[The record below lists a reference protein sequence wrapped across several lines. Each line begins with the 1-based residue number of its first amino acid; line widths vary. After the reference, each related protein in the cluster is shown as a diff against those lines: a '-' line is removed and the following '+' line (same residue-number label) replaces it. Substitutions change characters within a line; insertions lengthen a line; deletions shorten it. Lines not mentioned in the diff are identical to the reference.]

1 MVSKQV
7 EPTPEFQMQ
16 SEDFPALPGA
26 SIKNG
31 SSSTFIVLFSFMKDG
46 DVDSVNAEYLKKP
59 NSQSLNEIG

>member
-1 MVSKQV
+1 MVSKQA

-31 SSSTFIVLFSFMKDG
+31 SSSTFFFLFSFIKDV

-59 NSQSLNEIG
+59 NGESLNEIW